1 MIKRTLYFGNPAYL
15 KKLDNQLVVYQP
27 GRLEELGRK
36 ITKHIPIEDIG
47 LILLDHPQITMTQG
61 LISALIRNNSLI
73 INCDEK
79 NLWQQTVTAK
89 ITNQAMLLERSGLPF
104 LPLIKWS
111 SEVKSGDNTN
121 LEGRA
126 AAYFWRHL
134 FDENIYFTRDPSMS
148 GINAILNYGYAILRS
163 VVARAIVSSGL
174 HPALGIFHKNKYNA
188 FCLADDLME
197 PYRPFVDNIVRE
209 IWKENPYWTDLDK
222 EVKIRLL
229 KIPSMDIQISGNTRL
244 LLLLN
249 VCKGK
254 HEK

>member
-1 MIKRTLYFGNPAYL
+1 
-15 KKLDNQLVVYQP
+15 
-27 GRLEELGRK
+27 
-36 ITKHIPIEDIG
+36 
-47 LILLDHPQITMTQG
+47 
-61 LISALIRNNSLI
+61 
-73 INCDEK
+73 
-79 NLWQQTVTAK
+79 
-89 ITNQAMLLERSGLPF
+89 MLLERSGLPF

-229 KIPSMDIQISGNTRL
+229 KIPSMDIQISGNTSPLMVGISRTTSTFVKCL
-244 LLLLN
+244 Q
-249 VCKGK
+249 GK
-254 HEK
+254 TRKIVFPEF